1 MNNVHYICSVQ
12 NIINVII
19 MENKEIQEQRMR
31 GYFIEAT
38 KSLIQSE
45 GVKSVNVRNIANQ
58 AGYSF
63 ATMYNYFKDVKVLI
77 FECVKI
83 FQDECE
89 EFVKQK
95 AENIPI
101 GKERIKV
108 ISKAY
113 VDYFL
118 EYPGIFDLFFVEKL
132 GSVSN
137 SQQLGEN
144 IFYFLNNLCKED
156 WKFIQTE
163 KKCSNENIN
172 QIQRQL
178 NFATAGMLVLY
189 MNRLQPSTYQEF
201 QINSEDQI
209 SFILKEL

>member
-1 MNNVHYICSVQ
+1 
-12 NIINVII
+12 
-19 MENKEIQEQRMR
+19 MEKKEIQELRMK

-38 KSLIQSE
+38 KSIIQSE
-45 GVKSVNVRNIANQ
+45 GVGSVSVRNIADQ

-63 ATMYNYFKDVKVLI
+63 ATLYNYFKDVKVLI

-83 FQDECE
+83 FQTECE

-95 AENIPI
+95 TENIPF

-113 VDYFL
+113 IDYFL

-132 GSVSN
+132 GSISN

-144 IFYFLNNLCKED
+144 IFSFLNNLCEED
-156 WKFIQTE
+156 WALIKAQ
-163 KKCSNENIN
+163 KSSSNENIER
-172 QIQRQL
+172 IQKQL
-178 NFATAGMLVLY
+178 NFTTAGMLVLY
-189 MNRLQPSTYQEF
+189 MNRLQPSSYQEF
-201 QINSEDQI
+201 QINIENQI
-209 SFILKEL
+209 SFILKEI